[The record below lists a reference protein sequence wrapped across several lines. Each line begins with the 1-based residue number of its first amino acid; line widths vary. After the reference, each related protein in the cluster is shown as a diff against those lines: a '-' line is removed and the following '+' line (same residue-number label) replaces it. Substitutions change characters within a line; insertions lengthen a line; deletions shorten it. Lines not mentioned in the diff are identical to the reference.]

1 MRVTVRAMRVI
12 RVMQATVFF
21 FIKLRMLL
29 LILTAATTDQITV
42 QI

>member
-1 MRVTVRAMRVI
+1 MRVTVRAMRVM
-12 RVMQATVFF
+12 RVMQATFF